1 MDKKRRQFLGKAHVY
16 PHDDTSPRMRPFPGT
31 LLPSLY
37 GSKLGHLLREAK
49 EEHTMLPVKQ
59 PPSLVLLGA
68 AQKHLATCKAYV
80 PPVPL

>member
-1 MDKKRRQFLGKAHVY
+1 MG
-16 PHDDTSPRMRPFPGT
+16 PFPST
-31 LLPSLY
+31 IQPSLY
-37 GSKLGHLLREAK
+37 GGKLCHRLRDAK

-59 PPSLVLLGA
+59 PPCPVLLGA